1 MPGPLLHAGAIATC
15 PHAGTVQT
23 VPTNVRV
30 TVSTMPVITM
40 ADQSL
45 VAGCALTAAVPPTP
59 CLKIQWIPSARV
71 KVMGVP
77 AAVAVPPGIS
87 VGPVPG
93 PAVILSVQPRVIAQ

>member
-1 MPGPLLHAGAIATC
+1 MHVGAIATC
-15 PHAGTVQT
+15 PHGGTVQT
-23 VPTNVRV
+23 APTNARV
-30 TVSTMPVITM
+30 TVMGMPVITM

-45 VAGCALTAAVPPTP
+45 VAGCALSAATPPTP

-77 AAVAVPPGIS
+77 AAVAVPPGVS

-93 PAVILSVQPRVIAQ
+93 PAIITFVQPRVIAQ